1 MVECLPLLS
10 QGAELESTLDP
21 RLKSAGALY
30 FFFVLGVFLV
40 FVPWSPIWDHAIL
53 AIAPFKAAGML
64 GSGWV
69 RGSVSGLGV
78 LDLILAIRESLFLA
92 STSKGV

>member
-1 MVECLPLLS
+1 MPSVPFS
-10 QGAELESTLDP
+10 GAERESNLDP
-21 RLKSAGALY
+21 RLKSAGTLY

-40 FVPWSPIWDHAIL
+40 FVPWSPIWDHAIVT
-53 AIAPFKAAGML
+53 ISPFRVANLL

-78 LDLILAIRESLFLA
+78 FDLILAVREALFLI
-92 STSKGV
+92 STSKGAG